1 MTFLSEV
8 GRLCRLPPKMKLFL
22 AAISIIAAIHYGHG
36 ITLNKDTSACDV
48 SKAFEGAMGMTRTMT
63 CDTMLTTGA
72 DGIKEFNPKVS
83 KAGLCFQ
90 SV

>member
-8 GRLCRLPPKMKLFL
+8 GRLCRLPSKMKLFL
-22 AAISIIAAIHYGHG
+22 AAISIIAAIHYGHA
-36 ITLNKDTSACDV
+36 LDAESSACDV

-63 CDTMLTTGA
+63 CDTMLTDGV